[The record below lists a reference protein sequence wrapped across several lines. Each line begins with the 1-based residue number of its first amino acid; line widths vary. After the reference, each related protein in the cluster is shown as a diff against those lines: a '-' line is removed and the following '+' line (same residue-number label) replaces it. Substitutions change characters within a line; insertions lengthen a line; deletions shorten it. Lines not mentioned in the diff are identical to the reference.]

1 MHGCKKTKLVSF
13 LYLCTCTILYIVHMK
28 RKPTAHEE
36 ASDATLQ
43 QQVSTTTCRATGD
56 TVSLFLYLFLSN
68 AFIVCQLVDFL
79 CLLSLKC
86 LCRFL
91 SVGGFSF
98 LPLSFLVWL
107 RFQLIC
113 RTKMLTKSDPAN
125 IHSSSFLC
133 RFIVFIHNYL
143 KTIFSIIFFSF

>member
-1 MHGCKKTKLVSF
+1 MGFSLQCTSRGNLPHMRRHPMQLYSSKSPQQPTEPQET
-13 LYLCTCTILYIVHMK
+13 LYLCI
-28 RKPTAHEE
+28 
-36 ASDATLQ
+36 
-43 QQVSTTTCRATGD
+43 
-56 TVSLFLYLFLSN
+56 
-68 AFIVCQLVDFL
+68 
-79 CLLSLKC
+79 LSLKC

-91 SVGGFSF
+91 SVSGFSF

-113 RTKMLTKSDPAN
+113 RTKMLAKSDPAN

-143 KTIFSIIFFSF
+143 KTIFYNFFFILIFYLGLSTIYIAQGCRNK